1 MRMII
6 CMFYSVNEA
15 RDLEL
20 EMQIWYWS
28 GILRLLPDNPHN
40 MTLTSSENW
49 IKNDTYIF
57 ICEEKKKRYI

>member
-57 ICEEKKKRYI
+57 ICEEKNKRYI